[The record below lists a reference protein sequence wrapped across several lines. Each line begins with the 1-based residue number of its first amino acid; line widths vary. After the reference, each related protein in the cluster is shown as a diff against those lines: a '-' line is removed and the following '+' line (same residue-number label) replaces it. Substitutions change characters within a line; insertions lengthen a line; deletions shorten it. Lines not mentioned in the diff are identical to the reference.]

1 MPFHLSLMT
10 GHLLQI
16 AGGLLL
22 VYLYYKNHI
31 RFLYHNRFIFILGT
45 FLIFFGIFR
54 MILIME

>member
-1 MPFHLSLMT
+1 MPSYLSQMT
-10 GHLLQI
+10 GHLLEM

-31 RFLYHNRFIFILGT
+31 RFLYHNRLIFILGT

-54 MILIME
+54 IILVME